1 MARKA
6 IVLLAAAFA
15 MDAASLAFAQA
26 KPEEEIRYRQSVM
39 NVIGRSFG
47 TLGAMAQGKI
57 PFDAAAAA
65 HHSAIV
71 EMMSK
76 LPWNSFGAGTDKGAP
91 TKAATKIWSESD
103 KFKEK
108 ADKMQSEVGKLATTA
123 KGGDEGTIKAAVGDT
138 GKACKGCHDDYRLKE
153 FRN

>member
-1 MARKA
+1 MARKT
-6 IVLLAAAFA
+6 IVLLAAVLATG
-15 MDAASLAFAQA
+15 AASLAYAQA
-26 KPEEEIRYRQSVM
+26 KPEDEIRYRQSVM

-57 PFDAAAAA
+57 AFDAAAAA

-76 LPWNSFGAGTDKGAP
+76 LPWNSFGPGTDKGAP
-91 TKAATKIWSESD
+91 TKAAAKIWSEAD

-108 ADKMQSEVGKLATTA
+108 ADKMQSEIGKLAATA
-123 KGGDEGTIKAAVGDT
+123 KTGDESAIKAAVGDT